1 MKLIS
6 LIQLKYSEFES
17 AVRDY
22 LNKTLG
28 SIKISLSNSTIF
40 GQIINVVSSTTQ
52 NILSYIDDALME
64 HNKYTAQRKR
74 SIYNIAAISG
84 YQPSLGTAARGV
96 INISTKP
103 NNENTVDIILP
114 NKTKISCSNGL
125 IYNIL
130 LPQDNITLSSS
141 TDTRNLSIVEGRFE
155 KQSIIATGGS
165 LYSTTFT
172 FSGDID
178 VDYVKVY
185 VNGERWEYRD
195 SLYDMDVDSKQ
206 YTIKT
211 SISDGLD
218 VVFGDYQ
225 NGREIQ
231 KGDEIS
237 IEYLIHTGEYG
248 VINYND
254 NYKFTF
260 ESELKDISGNSVDA
274 NSIFDIVLVDRGV
287 SGGTFAENIERV
299 REMIGLNSRSL
310 VLASPKNYKQYLG
323 RFSFVGYNRTWS
335 EKGSLVINSLIIRNF
350 KSSMSSG
357 VDYFSLRE
365 SDFYLTDAQKNSIL
379 ENLNNTGH
387 QLAGSI
393 MNIFNPEIVKYALY
407 IYIKLKDGEYDT
419 SVVTSQIRELIGDFF
434 SNVQSDIFIP
444 KSDIVDL
451 IKNNISVVD
460 GVDVYFISQ
469 LNEEALINGKYTNK
483 IYTYNPVTGTYK
495 IRTEDIKLYP
505 GDNPGIGLDEHG
517 NILLNTSEQF
527 PVLMGGWSFR
537 TDDNNIDTTY
547 VVDPLTIIY
556 R

>member
-287 SGGTFAENIERV
+287 SGGAFAENIERV

-407 IYIKLKDGEYDT
+407 VYIKLKDGEYDT

-434 SNVQSDIFIP
+434 SNAQSDIFIP

>member
-185 VNGERWEYRD
+185 VNGEQWEYRD

-287 SGGTFAENIERV
+287 SGGAFAENIERV

-407 IYIKLKDGEYDT
+407 VYIKLKDGEYDT